1 MASRPDHYEAL
12 GVGRDASQEEIQ
24 RAYRKLARSYHPD
37 VNKDPGAENRF
48 KDISEAY
55 DVLSDPETR
64 RRYDAFGH
72 DFRHVPPEVNPEQW
86 AQATAGPRRGR
97 RTHAGAGRQRSGAA
111 DGGSAWTTFG
121 RETGFDGEFDV
132 EDLLRDFMGSS
143 GRRGWGGSIPGAD
156 QEAEL
161 SLSVEE
167 AFSGGRHSFS
177 VPGDD
182 GSRQI
187 SVDIPAGVVE
197 GQRIRLAGQ
206 GGRGSEGAPPGDLYL
221 VVRLSPHGRYRV
233 EGRDVHVEL
242 PVSPW
247 EAALGTSVSVDTP
260 GGRLDV
266 KVPPG
271 TSCGRKLRLR
281 HRGLPNRKGAAGDLL
296 AEVRIKM
303 PRTLNV
309 EERRLFEE
317 LSKTSSFDPRKR
329 R

>member
-1 MASRPDHYEAL
+1 MASRRDHYEAL
-12 GVGRDASQEEIQ
+12 GVGREASQEEIQ

-37 VNKDPGAENRF
+37 VNKDLEAEDRF

-72 DFRHVPPEVNPEQW
+72 DFRHVPPEVDPEEW
-86 AQATAGPRRGR
+86 ARATAGPRRAR
-97 RTHAGAGRQRSGAA
+97 RAHAGAGRQRHGAA
-111 DGGSAWTTFG
+111 DPGAAWTTFG
-121 RETGFDGEFDV
+121 SDTGFDGELDV
-132 EDLLRDFMGSS
+132 EDLLRDFLGSS
-143 GRRGWGGSIPGAD
+143 GRRGWGGPIPGAD

-161 SLSVEE
+161 SLSVED
-167 AFSGGRHSFS
+167 AFTGGRHTFT
-177 VPGDD
+177 VPGNE

-187 SVDIPAGVVE
+187 SVDIPAGVVD

-206 GGRGSEGAPPGDLYL
+206 GARGSDGGPPGDLYL
-221 VVRLSPHGRYRV
+221 VVRLSTHGRYRV

-247 EAALGTSVSVDTP
+247 EAALGTSVSIDTP
-260 GGRLDV
+260 GGRLNV

-271 TSCGRKLRLR
+271 SSCGRRLRLR
-281 HRGLPNRKGAAGDLL
+281 HRGLPNRRGAAGDLL
-296 AEVRIKM
+296 AEVRIKV
-303 PRTLNV
+303 PRTLSD